1 MALEPTLYLKR
12 NGDYVYLIDNTGL
25 YDADV
30 NDTGWGSPNATR
42 ASITRI
48 LINIT
53 LPSGTT
59 ETYDTDD
66 ATLTLSK
73 LTGAG
78 TSYFDVI
85 LAKKEIEFMDGQ
97 YAVDYT
103 LYVGATEYTY
113 SETFFSID
121 DIKCCVFKKFA
132 AIVEDGNCLKNGKLL
147 EALKYW
153 TILKSIQF
161 NAAGGTMTEAEYNLS
176 KLEKWCNN
184 SC

>member
-85 LAKKEIEFMDGQ
+85 LAKKEIE
-97 YAVDYT
+97 
-103 LYVGATEYTY
+103 YTY